1 MPRTVVR
8 HESEHLYADE
18 PNTPAG
24 QRLSRAILHFRNAER
39 IQAEHAQRLSGLSSL
54 DLAAIRYLVQGYRDG
69 RDLSPKDL
77 IVMLDT
83 SSATVTNVV
92 ERLVERGYVTRVQ
105 HPTDRRAHYLVPT
118 EDAVRL
124 VDDAYEAHHSALVGV
139 IQTLS
144 PTQAET
150 AADVITHLADALDRL
165 VARETEADAALERR
179 GR

>member
-1 MPRTVVR
+1 MPRTVMH
-8 HESEHLYADE
+8 HEGEHLYADA

-54 DLAAIRYLVQGYRDG
+54 DLAAIRYLVQGYRDQ

-92 ERLVERGYVTRVQ
+92 ERLVERGYLTRVQ

-118 EDAVRL
+118 EEAVRR
-124 VDDAYEAHHSALVGV
+124 VDEAYESHHSALVDV
-139 IQTLS
+139 IETLS
-144 PTQAET
+144 PEQAKA
-150 AADVITHLADALDRL
+150 AADVITHLADSLDRL
-165 VARETEADAALERR
+165 AARDIASEAALERR

>member
-18 PNTPAG
+18 PRTPEG

-54 DLAAIRYLVQGYRDG
+54 DLAAIRYLVQGYRDS
-69 RDLSPKDL
+69 RDLSPKDV

-92 ERLVERGYVTRVQ
+92 ERLVERSLLTRVQ

-118 EDAVRL
+118 DEAIHL
-124 VDDAYEAHHSALVGV
+124 VDSSYEAHHTAGV
-139 IQTLS
+139 AVLDQLD
-144 PTQAET
+144 PAVAET
-150 AADVITHLADALDRL
+150 AAEV
-165 VARETEADAALERR
+165 
-179 GR
+179 